1 MKRALVLLWAVAMAL
16 PLALLAHAEQKDGGA
31 PRVVETSDAGASSL
45 SSLSPLSPQASLP
58 DPTPMVTRHQWVIDL
73 SYRAGAVSYGGARR
87 IELTKA
93 LSTPRLMGRFAI
105 ELYVGK
111 ELVDRVRFDFPL
123 LAADEASAGRPFDAP
138 PSFERGL
145 STTAAVMVPH
155 SERAT
160 RAVLVDRA
168 KAKAWPLPW
177 PFVGRTDAGADA
189 G

>member
-1 MKRALVLLWAVAMAL
+1 
-16 PLALLAHAEQKDGGA
+16 
-31 PRVVETSDAGASSL
+31 
-45 SSLSPLSPQASLP
+45 
-58 DPTPMVTRHQWVIDL
+58 MVTRHQWVIDL

-87 IELTKA
+87 IELAKA

-145 STTAAVMVPH
+145 STNAAVMVPH

-177 PFVGRTDAGADA
+177 PFVARADAGADA